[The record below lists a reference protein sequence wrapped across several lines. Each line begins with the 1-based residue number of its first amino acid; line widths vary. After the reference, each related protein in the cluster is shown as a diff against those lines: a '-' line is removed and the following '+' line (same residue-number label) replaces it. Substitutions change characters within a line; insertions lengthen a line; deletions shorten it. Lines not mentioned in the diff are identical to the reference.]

1 MWIWIIGGHWD
12 LLRKEPIAAWKER
25 ELDLG
30 LFTEKVIMKK
40 MNYYAEGIQKFERH
54 LALELSSLVDILK
67 AVQEEPHKD
76 REPTN

>member
-1 MWIWIIGGHWD
+1 
-12 LLRKEPIAAWKER
+12 
-25 ELDLG
+25 LDLG
-30 LFTEKVIMKK
+30 LLTEKVIMKK

-54 LALELSSLVDILK
+54 FALELSSLVDILK